1 MTPNKSTY
9 VQGRALRGYSLTE
22 LLVTMTVLLLV
33 SAIMAAGV
41 PSALRAYTDVVDAS
55 NAQVLL
61 ATTVTRLRD
70 ELSMANPDERTMDI
84 DGDKKVSSFTSLE
97 TGYKVSFAPNNKGN
111 LCKQEEASGPGAS
124 SDSEPVKT
132 LLIPTKNAD
141 IGSKVNLCVTYES
154 IKYDES
160 KGVFEVSGLKVV
172 DYTPDSSGEEPEG
185 LIEGDTFA
193 GAQYKGVLEIRLLA
207 AP

>member
-9 VQGRALRGYSLTE
+9 VQGRAQRGYSLTE

-33 SAIMAAGV
+33 SAIMVAGV
-41 PSALRAYTDVVDAS
+41 PSALRTYTDVVDAS

-70 ELSMANPDERTMDI
+70 ELSMANPDKRTMDI
-84 DGDKKVSSFTSLE
+84 DGEGIVSSFTSLE
-97 TGYKVSFAPNNKGN
+97 TGYTVSFFSNKKGN
-111 LCKQEEASGPGAS
+111 LCKQEEASGPGAVKN
-124 SDSEPVKT
+124 SEPVKT

-141 IGSKVNLCVTYES
+141 IGSKVNLCVTYDS
-154 IKYDES
+154 IKYDEA

-172 DYTPDSSGEEPEG
+172 DYTPTAEEPDG